1 MITVQRAVP
10 AKGVPA
16 ARSLHRWARA
26 ALRLAPAPGSS
37 RAGRGRARGELTL
50 RIVGPAESRAL
61 NRRFRGKDKPTN
73 VLSFPYDDQGVLGDL
88 VICAPVVQRESREQH
103 KPPAA
108 HWAHMVVHGVLHLL
122 GYDHIKPS
130 DARRMEAR
138 ERAILAT
145 FDIPD
150 PYLIPK

>member
-16 ARSLHRWARA
+16 ARNLHRWARA
-26 ALRLAPAPGSS
+26 ALRLAPAPVSS
-37 RAGRGRARGELTL
+37 RAGRSRARGELTL
-50 RIVGPAESRAL
+50 RIVGSAESRAL

-73 VLSFPYDDQGVLGDL
+73 VLSFPYDDQGVLGDV
-88 VICAPVVQRESREQH
+88 VICAPVVQRESREQL
-103 KPPAA
+103 KPSAA

-150 PYLIPK
+150 PYLLPK